1 MLWLSLKVRVCV
13 FFYLV
18 HGSPLHICFHLQEAH
33 PEFHLRVPAIVSAL
47 EKKEVTSKVAVGYSY
62 YYIFY
67 YGVASLQFMLWL
79 SLKVRACV
87 FFYLVHGPPLHI
99 CFHLQEAHPEF
110 HLRVPAIVSA
120 LEKKEVTSK
129 VAVGYSY
136 YYIFSMLYIIIMQCP
151 FHDFQS
157 IVFLYCYLYLFFS
170 LIEL

>member
-1 MLWLSLKVRVCV
+1 MIYYGVASLQFMLWLSLKVCVCV
-13 FFYLV
+13 FFFFYLV
-18 HGSPLHICFHLQEAH
+18 HGSPPPPIIYFHLQEAH
-33 PEFHLRVPAIVSAL
+33 PEFHLRVPAIVS
-47 EKKEVTSKVAVGYSY
+47 V
-62 YYIFY
+62 
-67 YGVASLQFMLWL
+67 
-79 SLKVRACV
+79 
-87 FFYLVHGPPLHI
+87 
-99 CFHLQEAHPEF
+99 
-110 HLRVPAIVSA
+110 